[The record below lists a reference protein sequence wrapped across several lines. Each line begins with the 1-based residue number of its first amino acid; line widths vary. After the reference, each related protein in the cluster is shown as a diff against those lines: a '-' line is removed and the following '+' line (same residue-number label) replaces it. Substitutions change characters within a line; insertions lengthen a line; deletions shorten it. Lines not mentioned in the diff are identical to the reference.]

1 MVTAMNPSMKNGSA
15 PEALNGAGRTLV
27 RNLRV
32 LVPGDDKASQKVIA
46 ADLLIAGNRIEN
58 VIPRV
63 TSIPG
68 KNGGE
73 APQADHEMDGTG
85 FLAIPGLINV
95 HTHAAMGFFR
105 GLGHGRTNMIETFL
119 FPAEKALTP
128 ELLEPLSWS
137 YLITSLRAGVTCV
150 ADHYYMIAGV
160 GRAIE
165 RLGMRG
171 FIGETIADLGGAFP
185 GWESWTRARDGIE
198 SWNFSELVRPVVA
211 PHAADTVSSKMLR
224 EAARFARHNNLTL
237 HMHLSQTT
245 GEMQRVRQ
253 QDGMTP
259 VQKAFACDA
268 LWDRTLAVHMV
279 SGREADYAELRTC
292 GSTAVI
298 CPASQI
304 VYEHLAPLE
313 NITATGVHWATATD
327 CAASN
332 DGADLLNDCKWL
344 GLLARD
350 RKASDEI
357 FSPQALLASVTTV
370 PARALGMAGQLGTLR
385 KGALADIVFVRDDIS
400 MRPAFDDVHNLI
412 YSAGSSGVEHVM
424 INGQWRLWRR
434 ELCGANEAELTAAFE
449 GAVREILRRTGI
461 RGGN

>member
-1 MVTAMNPSMKNGSA
+1 MNANLKQSVA
-15 PEALNGAGRTLV
+15 PESGTTVARTLI
-27 RNLRV
+27 RGLRV
-32 LVPGDDKASQKVIA
+32 ITAGAANAIHADILISGNHIEAVIDRDKQPAQAAIA
-46 ADLLIAGNRIEN
+46 ADYQI
-58 VIPRV
+58 
-63 TSIPG
+63 
-68 KNGGE
+68 
-73 APQADHEMDGTG
+73 DGTG
-85 FLAIPGLINV
+85 FLAIPGLINA

-160 GRAIE
+160 GRALE

-185 GWESWTRARDGIE
+185 GWESWTRARETID
-198 SWNFSELVRPVVA
+198 SWQFSDLVRPVIA
-211 PHAADTVSSKMLR
+211 PHAADTVSGKMLR
-224 EAARFARHNNLTL
+224 EAAQFAKQRHLTL

-245 GEMQRVRQ
+245 GELHRVRQ

-259 VQKAFACDA
+259 VQKAFTCEA

-279 SGREADYAELRTC
+279 SAREADYAELRAS
-292 GSTAVI
+292 GATAVI

-304 VYEHLAPLE
+304 IYEHLAPLE
-313 NITATGVHWATATD
+313 NIAATGVHWATATD

-350 RKASDEI
+350 RRIADDT
-357 FSPQALLASVTTV
+357 FDPRALLASVTTV
-370 PARALGMAGQLGTLR
+370 PARALGMSGKLGTLAA
-385 KGALADIVFVRDDIS
+385 GSLADIVFVRDDIS
-400 MRPAFDDVHNLI
+400 MRPAFNDVRNLI

-424 INGQWRLWRR
+424 INGKWRLWKR
-434 ELCGANEAELTAAFE
+434 ELCGASEQDLTNAFE
-449 GAVREILRRTGI
+449 GAVREIMRRTGI
-461 RGGN
+461 RGDL